1 LNKKTKFTYSESSS
15 SDEDDDDDDNSN
27 GNESGDL
34 DKEEDKGKPESH
46 ADGDASLE
54 NPRNADLDPRKL
66 EDNKD
71 EDKEDATCDESGAVE
86 CDVPP
91 AKKQCIESNASECGH
106 VKTNKMEEKSVDR
119 LIEAELAE
127 LGDRN
132 KRHFNNLDSG
142 CNGVVFLQMRKR
154 DGDPSPKDIVQ
165 HMMTSVASTRKH
177 MSRFLLRVLP
187 VEVTCYA
194 SEEEITRAIKPL
206 ISQYFPV
213 ESQTALKYYMKP
225 GQILA

>member
-1 LNKKTKFTYSESSS
+1 MLTLRVIYAKESVFHIVSYEYMSTCMAGGIQQVIPLIFFLFYSYMVQFYEELVHGKASGIKCGHLGDKPLNKKTKFTYSESSS
-15 SDEDDDDDDNSN
+15 SDEDDDDDDENSN
-27 GNESGDL
+27 GNESGDH

-71 EDKEDATCDESGAVE
+71 DDKEDAACDESRAVE

-91 AKKQCIESNASECGH
+91 AKKQCVESNASEYGH
-106 VKTNKMEEKSVDR
+106 VKSNKMEEKSVDR

-132 KRHFNNLDSG
+132 K
-142 CNGVVFLQMRKR
+142 V
-154 DGDPSPKDIVQ
+154 
-165 HMMTSVASTRKH
+165 
-177 MSRFLLRVLP
+177 
-187 VEVTCYA
+187 
-194 SEEEITRAIKPL
+194 SE
-206 ISQYFPV
+206 
-213 ESQTALKYYMKP
+213 
-225 GQILA
+225 